1 MISQDNVS
9 HSKGCFSVG
18 NFSNSLYIR
27 SIREVMM
34 DEGFAVHILGKVTNE
49 TFDIPLTIN
58 GERWTLILGE
68 EKIRKSI
75 NEDAITKP
83 QEFNN
88 IEREG
93 NGF

>member
-1 MISQDNVS
+1 
-9 HSKGCFSVG
+9 
-18 NFSNSLYIR
+18 
-27 SIREVMM
+27 M
-34 DEGFAVHILGKVTNE
+34 DEGFAVHILGNVTNE

-83 QEFNN
+83 Q
-88 IEREG
+88 
-93 NGF
+93 